1 MSNFSND
8 RWLFASLGA
17 LAGTAVMIFV
27 VMALFVAAEALP
39 GLQKIGVV
47 AFLTDVSWHPDGDA
61 TKGKFGLVPMIVGSV
76 LATFGAVLIA
86 APLGVASALLC
97 RFYAPPWLASIYRR
111 LIELMAGLPSVAY
124 GLWGLVVLAP
134 AIGQWHPPG
143 QSLLAASLI
152 LALMVLPT
160 LMLLA
165 DAALGAVPASYLRGA
180 AALGLSRTATVL
192 QIAIPAARAGLVA
205 AVVLAACRA
214 IGETMAVLM
223 VAGNVVQ
230 LPSSVFDPVR
240 TLTANIALELGYAAG
255 DHRSALFV
263 SGLVLL
269 VVSAALVL
277 VSQKVARFAE
287 GSDRG

>member
-1 MSNFSND
+1 MSKFSND
-8 RWLFASLGA
+8 RLLLAGLCA
-17 LAGTAVMIFV
+17 LAGTAAVILLLIAM
-27 VMALFVAAEALP
+27 FVAAEALP
-39 GLQKIGVV
+39 GLRKIGVV
-47 AFLTDVSWHPDGDA
+47 AFFTDVSWHPDGDA
-61 TKGKFGLVPMIVGSV
+61 TKGKFGLVPMIAGSL
-76 LATFGAVLIA
+76 LATGGAVLLA
-86 APLGVASALLC
+86 GPLGLASALLC
-97 RFYAPPWLASIYRR
+97 RFYAPPWIASSYRR

-124 GLWGLVVLAP
+124 GLWGLVILAP
-134 AIGQWHPPG
+134 AIRLWHPPG
-143 QSLLAASLI
+143 QSLIAATLI
-152 LALMVLPT
+152 LALMILPT

-165 DAALGAVPASYLRGA
+165 DAALGAVPVSYLRGA

-192 QIAIPAARAGLVA
+192 QIAIPAARAGLFA

-214 IGETMAVLM
+214 LGETLAVLM

-269 VVSAALVL
+269 IVSAALVL
-277 VSQKVARFAE
+277 LSQKVTRFAE
-287 GSDRG
+287 GAGRG